1 MCRIVDELAV
11 ENGVLPAAANRIFA
25 GITAVLVK
33 KIPELEQVLDDIFS
47 ECDDVKLKEHT
58 SKMAA
63 IIQEHHWK
71 DKFRDRQMPPQVH
84 IIIPSGGGD
93 QLL

>member
-11 ENGVLPAAANRIFA
+11 ENGVLPDAANRIFA
-25 GITAVLVK
+25 GITALLVK
-33 KIPELEQVLDDIFS
+33 KIPELEQVLDDVFN
-47 ECDDVKLKEHT
+47 ECEDDKLREHT
-58 SKMAA
+58 GRMAK

-71 DKFRDRQMPPQVH
+71 DKFRDRQMPPQGH